1 MKVTVAELKC
11 ALDRLPDPG
20 THRYNHVRINLYGPI
35 SIAVVMPDNSE
46 TTEDRSLMFIRQSG
60 HWPEWTLEVV

>member
-20 THRYNHVRINLYGPI
+20 THRYNH
-35 SIAVVMPDNSE
+35 
-46 TTEDRSLMFIRQSG
+46 LMFIRQSG